1 MENVVKKIAD
11 TPAKA
16 LDGTVQV
23 SGKLI
28 RGFGTDGHVKRAKN
42 YWKSLGP
49 GLTTGAADD
58 DPSGIA
64 TYSQTGSQTGYQ
76 FLWLAGFTFTL
87 SETLQIQYPLL

>member
-49 GLTTGAADD
+49 GLPMG
-58 DPSGIA
+58 
-64 TYSQTGSQTGYQ
+64 
-76 FLWLAGFTFTL
+76 
-87 SETLQIQYPLL
+87 